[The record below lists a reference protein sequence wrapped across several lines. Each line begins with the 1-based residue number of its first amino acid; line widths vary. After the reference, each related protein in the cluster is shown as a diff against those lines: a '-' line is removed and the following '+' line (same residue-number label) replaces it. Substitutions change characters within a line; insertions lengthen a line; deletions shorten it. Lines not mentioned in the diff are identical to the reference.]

1 MVCTVFLSLSAPV
14 GAEPIEKVKR
24 GLTDIVKS
32 PLEIV
37 ENVKMETKDSFLPF
51 GFSGGLLKGV
61 FYMGKKLV
69 GGVLDVVKF
78 PIE

>member
-1 MVCTVFLSLSAPV
+1 MKRIIVLFVVCTVFLSLSAPV
-14 GAEPIEKVKR
+14 GAEPI
-24 GLTDIVKS
+24 
-32 PLEIV
+32 